1 MVWSVLLVRWQAF
14 DSLRQLSHA
23 HGDVEPVEDRFAER
37 AEVALRLAYAVA
49 AVGQE
54 RRWLCREHALFSQE
68 SLHAFGGLGL
78 QSMDESKDLAC
89 AGARQPLADH
99 ALEPSFLAGQS
110 VRSLRVPAVDADRLQ
125 RAALRLPEVV
135 ECWNGR
141 DALMSLA
148 IQAGTH
154 GSDVP
159 LPRGDTRGALQ
170 CQHSCQNAGGHP
182 VR

>member
-23 HGDVEPVEDRFAER
+23 HGGVEPVEDRFAER

-54 RRWLCREHALFSQE
+54 RRWLRREHALFSQE

-89 AGARQPLADH
+89 AGARQALADH
-99 ALEPSFLAGQS
+99 DLEPSFLAGRS
-110 VRSLRVPAVDADRLQ
+110 VRSLPIGIAPCVRWAWPPIDGRKQRLGLCR
-125 RAALRLPEVV
+125 RAA
-135 ECWNGR
+135 
-141 DALMSLA
+141 
-148 IQAGTH
+148 
-154 GSDVP
+154 GSCRP
-159 LPRGDTRGALQ
+159 
-170 CQHSCQNAGGHP
+170 
-182 VR
+182 

>member
-54 RRWLCREHALFSQE
+54 RRWPRREHALFSQE

-78 QSMDESKDLAC
+78 QMDESKD
-89 AGARQPLADH
+89 
-99 ALEPSFLAGQS
+99 S
-110 VRSLRVPAVDADRLQ
+110 RL
-125 RAALRLPEVV
+125 ALRT
-135 ECWNGR
+135 GR
-141 DALMSLA
+141 VLNDGFASLGLDHEALYR
-148 IQAGTH
+148 AGHRFRFLEAQTDQIV
-154 GSDVP
+154 GPPFDRSDVGGSCRS
-159 LPRGDTRGALQ
+159 RGVLNDQLDP
-170 CQHSCQNAGGHP
+170 HP
-182 VR
+182 HIDSLHP

>member
-37 AEVALRLAYAVA
+37 AEVALRFAYPPSMPTACS
-49 AVGQE
+49 GL
-54 RRWLCREHALFSQE
+54 RFGSPK
-68 SLHAFGGLGL
+68 SL
-78 QSMDESKDLAC
+78 S
-89 AGARQPLADH
+89 
-99 ALEPSFLAGQS
+99 
-110 VRSLRVPAVDADRLQ
+110 
-125 RAALRLPEVV
+125 
-135 ECWNGR
+135 WNGR

-170 CQHSCQNAGGHP
+170 CQHGCQNAGGHP

>member
-1 MVWSVLLVRWQAF
+1 MNSSSLSCRVCTRSDSVPISQV
-14 DSLRQLSHA
+14 SSSI
-23 HGDVEPVEDRFAER
+23 
-37 AEVALRLAYAVA
+37 A

-54 RRWLCREHALFSQE
+54 RRWLRREHALFSQE

-89 AGARQPLADH
+89 AGARQALADH
-99 ALEPSFLAGQS
+99 DLEPSFLAGQS

-148 IQAGTH
+148 SKRAPM
-154 GSDVP
+154 VP
-159 LPRGDTRGALQ
+159 TCRLHVVILVAR
-170 CQHSCQNAGGHP
+170 SNASTVAKMRAETP
-182 VR
+182 YDRRAANWASRY